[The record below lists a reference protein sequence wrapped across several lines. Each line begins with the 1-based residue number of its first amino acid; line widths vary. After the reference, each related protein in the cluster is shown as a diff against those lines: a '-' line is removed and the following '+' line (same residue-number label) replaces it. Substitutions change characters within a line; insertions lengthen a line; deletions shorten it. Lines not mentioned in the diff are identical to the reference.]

1 MLENEKIKLD
11 YGSGGLLTDSLIK
24 ELFLKIFDNKYLS
37 RLDDS
42 AIFKIGKNIFAFTT
56 DSYVVNPIFFPGGDI
71 GKLAVCGTINDL
83 AVMGAKPL
91 FLSCGLIIEEGLE
104 MNVLKKIVQSMQK
117 VAREN
122 DVQIITGDT
131 KVVNKG
137 TADKIFINT
146 SGIGII
152 EGNYLPH
159 KNKIK
164 PDDEI
169 IISGYIGDHGIA
181 VLTQREGFKFNTNIK
196 SDCASCY
203 NLIRD
208 VMSVSKNIKF
218 MRDPTRG
225 GLATVL
231 CEICELSGYSAFI
244 KEQELPIRK
253 GVKGICEILGF
264 DPLYI
269 ANEGKVVF
277 VVDKKDSKIIL
288 NILRKNKLGKSAKII
303 GKILDE
309 KKAKLYLET
318 QIGGTR
324 IIEKLYG
331 DQLPRIC

>member
-1 MLENEKIKLD
+1 MSNQKILLAH
-11 YGSGGLLTDSLIK
+11 GSGGRLMHNLIRELLLKKLDNPILKEMADAAYIK
-24 ELFLKIFDNKYLS
+24 YKDNL
-37 RLDDS
+37 
-42 AIFKIGKNIFAFTT
+42 AFTT
-56 DSYVVNPIFFPGGDI
+56 DSFVVSPLNFPGGDI

-91 FLSCGLIIEEGLE
+91 FLSCGLIIEEGLD

-146 SGIGII
+146 SGIGNI
-152 EGNYLPH
+152 EGNYLSH

-164 PDDEI
+164 PSDEI
-169 IISGYIGDHGIA
+169 IVSGYIGDHGIA

-231 CEICELSGYSAFI
+231 CEICERSGYSAII

-277 VVDKKDSKIIL
+277 VVDKKDSKIVL
-288 NILRKNKLGKSAKII
+288 NILRKNKLGKSSKII
-303 GKILDE
+303 GEAINE